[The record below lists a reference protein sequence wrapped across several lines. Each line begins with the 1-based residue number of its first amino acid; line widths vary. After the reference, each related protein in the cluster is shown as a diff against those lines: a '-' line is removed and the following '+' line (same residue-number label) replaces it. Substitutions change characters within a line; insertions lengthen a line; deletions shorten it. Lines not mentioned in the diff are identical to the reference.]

1 MSNDASANSGDST
14 QAEYRSYPEIV
25 WQQFKKY
32 PFSYASLYG
41 LGGLIVLALIAPIVA
56 LNVPFYVHL
65 PEGVGAANVQG
76 TSFPWFWALFDVNF
90 FENNV
95 DLFFNYLLFS
105 LPLNL
110 ALWYAIRWQTSFDSK
125 KHYKQVRSWF
135 VTASFAL
142 QVLGTVAVMLFLDFS
157 QPYVNYIELIRK
169 YDMEM
174 TVHVWRLPLF
184 VCFLLPAYRVLW
196 AGAEHL
202 IGLGDQTQRRERAEA
217 TSIVAGSVLGLALIC
232 LFFSPVTTVF
242 GVLDMGPILAFGWF
256 VYWSLVERSDEHVS
270 LRRFVQ
276 VVAVVQLVSAG
287 IMVVS
292 YLTTSVGLLHAGL
305 HVLLTSPIYL
315 LGWQLD
321 RIRRGEVDQPREAS
335 LDGTFW
341 RRAAMGAAGVGAVL
355 LLWDLSGWLGAVV
368 TGSVPA
374 NLEITLVP
382 FVKYVA
388 NEDGIRTILPFFEYS
403 YRDVNLMASGL
414 EPSWAHWLG
423 TDRQGRDVFTRIIYG
438 TRISLTI
445 GVVAVAIST
454 SIGALLGSLAGY
466 FGGKVDMVILRI
478 IEVFLVFP
486 AFYLILTLRGFIK
499 EPSIFYVMGIIGIVY
514 WTGTARLVRGE
525 FLSLREE
532 DFVEAAQ
539 ALGLPERRVIFRHIL
554 PNALG
559 PVLVNIAFG
568 IAGAILFEAT
578 ISFLGVGVPGA
589 PSWGQLLKAGRETS
603 RLTLMLG
610 PGFALFLTVT
620 ILTLIGDGVRDA
632 MDPKMRE

>member
-1 MSNDASANSGDST
+1 MSHDSSQSSGDET
-14 QAEYRSYPEIV
+14 KGEYRSYLEIV
-25 WQQFKKY
+25 WQQFKTY

-41 LGGLIVLALIAPIVA
+41 LGLLILIALISPIVA
-56 LNVPFYVHL
+56 LNVPFYLHL
-65 PEGVGAANVQG
+65 PEGIGSAEVQG
-76 TSFPWFWALFDVNF
+76 TSFPWFIALFDVNF

-95 DLFFNYLLFS
+95 DIFFNFLLFS
-105 LPLNL
+105 LPFNIL
-110 ALWYAIRWQTSFDSK
+110 AWWGFQSVSSFESK
-125 KHYKQVRSWF
+125 KHFMQIRRRFIW
-135 VTASFAL
+135 ASLAL
-142 QVLGTVAVMLFLDFS
+142 QSIGAVVVLMSDFQ
-157 QPYVNYIELIRK
+157 QPYVNYVDLIRQH
-169 YDMEM
+169 DMEKV
-174 TVHVWRLPLF
+174 VHVWKLSLF
-184 VCFLLPAYRVLW
+184 GVILLPVYRILW

-202 IGLGDQTQRRERAEA
+202 TELEDEGKSRESAFQTVA
-217 TSIVAGSVLGLALIC
+217 IVAATVAVLVLLCIWP
-232 LFFSPVTTVF
+232 SPVTTAFV
-242 GVLDMGPILAFGWF
+242 VLDMLPFVALGWLARRALVEDEEVAFGQF
-256 VYWSLVERSDEHVS
+256 AQIVGALQF
-270 LRRFVQ
+270 L
-276 VVAVVQLVSAG
+276 SAG

-292 YLTTSVGLLHAGL
+292 HMMTGTGLTHAGL
-305 HVLLTSPIYL
+305 HILLLSPIYL
-315 LGWQLD
+315 MGWQICRLRSGDAECSDDSILD
-321 RIRRGEVDQPREAS
+321 DV
-335 LDGTFW
+335 FW
-341 RRAAMGAAGVGAVL
+341 RRAALGGSVVGGAL
-355 LLWDLSGWLGAVV
+355 LVWDLSGLLSAALSG
-368 TGSVPA
+368 GLPA
-374 NLEITLVP
+374 NLEVTFVP

-388 NEDGIRTILPFFEYS
+388 NEDGMRTVLPFFEYS

-414 EPSWAHWLG
+414 EPSWEHWLG

-445 GVVAVAIST
+445 GIVAVAIST
-454 SIGALLGSLAGY
+454 TIGTILGSLAGY

-486 AFYLILTLRGFIK
+486 AFYLILTLRGFIQ

-532 DFVEAAQ
+532 DFVQAAQ

-554 PNALG
+554 PNAFG
-559 PVLVNIAFG
+559 PVLVNVAFG

-589 PSWGQLLKAGRETS
+589 PSWGQILKAGRDTS
-603 RLTLMLG
+603 RLVLMLG